1 MKAIILLVGILCFY
15 LTALSQNFKVVHVNG
30 VILKSGSP
38 LKLGDEVEAS
48 STSNLEFQ
56 DAGAIAS
63 LFNPE
68 KGKFKFSKS
77 GLEPVAANVS
87 SGATRPALC
96 QSISAFGVSAEGKPY
111 KYLILGSLSQK
122 VSSTDLPLNNPDKQY
137 FSIAYSH
144 KGQMQEKRLESDA
157 GNLVI
162 LNKESI
168 LGSVPPEEV
177 TEYKIVYNDN
187 GTKKIANFTPVFPD
201 ENELKTE
208 IEMFVNL
215 YQDNSE
221 VMLEK
226 IVQHLKDFYGSPNL
240 ENVKDWLAD
249 IYGLE
254 F

>member
-1 MKAIILLVGILCFY
+1 MKAIILAVGALCFY
-15 LTALSQNFKVVHVNG
+15 LTAWSQNFKVVHVNG
-30 VILKSGSP
+30 VILKGGSP
-38 LKLGDEVEAS
+38 LKLGDEVEAN
-48 STSNLEFQ
+48 STSSLEFQ
-56 DAGAIAS
+56 DPSAVAS

-68 KGKFKFSKS
+68 KGKFKFSKA

-137 FSIAYSH
+137 FSVAYLH
-144 KGQMQEKRLESDA
+144 KGQMQERRLESDA
-157 GNLVI
+157 GNIVI

-168 LGSVPPEEV
+168 LGSIPPEEV
-177 TEYKIVYNDN
+177 SEYKIIYHDN
-187 GTKKIANFTPVFPD
+187 GTQKVANFTPVFPD
-201 ENELKTE
+201 ENELKAE
-208 IEMFVNL
+208 VEMFINL
-215 YQDNSE
+215 YQDNPE

-226 IVQHLKDFYGSPNL
+226 IIQHLKDFYGSPNL

-249 IYGLE
+249 MYGIE